1 MEEETPVH
9 LLMMSCLV
17 VALLAPSIAVAG
29 TPAPSGGLPAPQLA
43 PSAGA
48 WPQSFTLAPGGQAVF
63 GISVGAPGPLQVG
76 ANWSG
81 PPLAFAL
88 RDPSGRVQKQATG
101 QRPPSVR
108 LDHAAHTAGVWSLVV
123 ANPGPPQGQ
132 APPPGSTTAQGQVGA
147 NFPYANLGG
156 PPASP
161 PPPSSLAGSGQQ
173 AAQPA
178 VAPLASG
185 PSPCDMAGNCPPQ
198 GSITI
203 TAPRTG
209 TVWPTNSYQVI
220 HWTCNGTRSNIADVT
235 LWQNNRQVKVADVWL
250 GSPTGKTAYIVPTS
264 APPGNYELRVAL
276 QGDPRVQAWVP
287 VTIIRTAVT
296 LAVPQEPLIV
306 GAPHTITWTYTGSV
320 PTLKLSVLDASG
332 AVVESVPSIAPGSD
346 GKGSWRWNAPAMLPA
361 GKTSAEYRFQV
372 SGIFHKDVTNNAAMA
387 EVVLGTSNPFTVRL
401 PKIQVG
407 ASFLADAGVRECSV
421 GRQYVVPWTSELNGK
436 PVKAE
441 LYKDAKLLQTIAAT
455 LPSGPA
461 NTLAWTVPSL
471 PETLTQNMLT
481 IRVTSLDFPAV
492 KGETSFSC
500 QKPAI
505 VLISPDPNQNLA
517 MKQTYQIGWYY
528 FGDPGPHVRVDL
540 LSAKANGSDMA
551 VFETPAQ
558 SAPLRTSGGP
568 LGAGQISWTL
578 TNKGPHV
585 NFYIQVRSVETQT
598 VSDLKRYYIAYTGGT
613 GVTTVT
619 TGSSSSSSGTGS
631 TSSSSSSGST
641 SSGTSSSGSSSG
653 AGSAFPSNCSGGL
666 QSGKMQLS
674 GATSLKYNP
683 SDSATFRSSSFATLD
698 SNCYA
703 VMGLLGSD
711 QQLKY
716 RAASSAS
723 AAFRYGS
730 PIYFSN
736 GYVQQGQLWGDQTV
750 EYGPSR
756 TVKLHASSVPKFAG
770 GYLQAG
776 QLVGDQAL
784 QCRSGH
790 SPIYVRGSSVA
801 YFANGYVK
809 TGLLTSNTTLE
820 YRAGTSTWFRGF
832 VTFGA
837 DGYVQSGQLAGE
849 PTLEYAPGKSAYFKF
864 RAEFRTG
871 GYVKSGFL
879 AYQTTLETAGGSET
893 VPAYAYV
900 AFDNAGRM
908 VSFNPPSFSA
918 CYKCDPAQDHDC
930 SGGGGLPP
938 CE

>member
-1 MEEETPVH
+1 VPQVTG
-9 LLMMSCLV
+9 
-17 VALLAPSIAVAG
+17 APS
-29 TPAPSGGLPAPQLA
+29 TGG
-43 PSAGA
+43 
-48 WPQSFTLAPGGQAVF
+48 WPQAFTVAPGGQAVF
-63 GISVGAPGPLQVG
+63 GISVGAPGPLQIG
-76 ANWSG
+76 INWSG

-108 LDHAAHTAGVWSLVV
+108 LDHAAHAAGVWSLVV
-123 ANPGPPQGQ
+123 ANPAPPQGQ
-132 APPPGSTTAQGQVGA
+132 APPPRQAPPPPATAQGQVGA
-147 NFPYANLGG
+147 NFPYASLGG

-161 PPPSSLAGSGQQ
+161 PPPSSLAGSGPK
-173 AAQPA
+173 AAQPQ
-178 VAPLASG
+178 VAPPG
-185 PSPCDMAGNCPPQ
+185 PAVSPCEMAGNCPPQ

-203 TAPRTG
+203 TTPRAA
-209 TVWPTNSYQVI
+209 TVWPAYSYQVI
-220 HWTCNGTRSNIADVT
+220 HWTCNGTRSNTADVT
-235 LWQNNRQVKVADVWL
+235 LWQSNQQVKVSDVWL
-250 GSPTGKTAYIVPTS
+250 GSATGKTAYIVPAS
-264 APPGNYELRVAL
+264 VPPGNYQLRVAL
-276 QGDPRVQAWVP
+276 QADPRVQAWVP
-287 VTIIRTAVT
+287 VTIVPTAVT
-296 LAVPQEPLIV
+296 LAAPQEPLVIW
-306 GAPHTITWTYTGSV
+306 APHTITWTYTGGVS
-320 PTLKLSVLDASG
+320 TLKLSVLDASG
-332 AVVESVPSIAPGSD
+332 AVVESIPSIPPGSD
-346 GKGSWRWNAPAMLPA
+346 GKGSWRWNGLAMLPA

-372 SGIFHKDVTNNAAMA
+372 SGTYHHSVTTSGMVD
-387 EVVLGTSNPFTVRL
+387 VVLGTSNPFTVRL
-401 PKIQVG
+401 PKIQVW

-471 PETLTQNMLT
+471 PETQTQHMLT
-481 IRVTSLDFPAV
+481 IRVTSLDFPAA

-517 MKQTYQIGWYY
+517 MKQAYQIGWYY

-598 VSDLKRYYIAYTGGT
+598 VSDLKRYYIAYGGGGGT
-613 GVTTVT
+613 SVTTVT

-631 TSSSSSSGST
+631 TSGSSSSGTSSGST
-641 SSGTSSSGSSSG
+641 SSGTSGSGSSSG
-653 AGSAFPSNCSGGL
+653 TGSAFASNCGGGL
-666 QSGKMQLS
+666 QSGGRLEL
-674 GATSLKYNP
+674 TSARTLKYNP
-683 SDSATFRSSSFATLD
+683 NDSATFRSGSFATLD
-698 SNCYA
+698 ASCY
-703 VMGLLGSD
+703 VVLGLLGSD

-736 GYVQQGQLWGDQTV
+736 GYVQQGQLYGDQTV

-756 TVKLHASSVPKFAG
+756 TVKLYGSSVPKFAG

-776 QLVGDQAL
+776 QLNGDQAL
-784 QCRSGH
+784 QYRSGH
-790 SPIYVRGSSVA
+790 SIYVRSSSVA
-801 YFANGYVK
+801 SFANGYVK
-809 TGLLTSNTTLE
+809 TGQLTSDNTLE
-820 YRAGTSTWFRGF
+820 YRAGRSTSFRGF

-837 DGYVQSGQLAGE
+837 DGYVQAGHLGWE
-849 PTLEYAPGKSAYFKF
+849 PDLEYAPGKSTRFKF
-864 RAEFRTG
+864 RAEFRPG
-871 GYVKSGFL
+871 GYVKSGFV
-879 AYQTTLETAGGSET
+879 AYETTLETAGSSQT

-900 AFDNAGRM
+900 SFDDAGRL

-918 CYKCDPAQDHDC
+918 CYQCDPAQDHDC

-938 CE
+938 CK